1 MNTRVVVFSPE
12 AEEELAALYRYIA
25 AAASPSIA
33 ADYTDAIVTH
43 CQSLRRFPA
52 RGTRRDDIRPGLRIS
67 NYRKRVIIAFVIEP
81 DRVLILGIFSGG
93 RDYET
98 VLDTGDS

>member
-1 MNTRVVVFSPE
+1 VKTRVVVFSPE

-43 CQSLRRFPA
+43 CQNLRRFPE

-81 DRVLILGIFSGG
+81 DKVLILGIFCGG

-98 VLDTGDS
+98 VLAE